1 MGLVFDIGVEAQ
13 PRGGDRSLGLWLV
26 LKRKLHDLAVA
37 NQGVERTYGFTPYP
51 YKVHGMMVLL
61 RATSRTRVV
70 GFPMFAYV
78 QMAQHAD
85 YSTPL
90 VNLSTAEHVRRAICD
105 IQSSTTRATA

>member
-1 MGLVFDIGVEAQ
+1 
-13 PRGGDRSLGLWLV
+13 
-26 LKRKLHDLAVA
+26 
-37 NQGVERTYGFTPYP
+37 
-51 YKVHGMMVLL
+51 
-61 RATSRTRVV
+61 
-70 GFPMFAYV
+70 MFAYV